1 MIVGI
6 QMGATSGCAVF
17 DGGGILYAASE
28 ERFTRKKNDSG
39 YPTEAI
45 RNAVVNCGI
54 TDEKIEKIVLASQ
67 KVSPVQFL
75 CDAGEY
81 SIADWLKEQKEY
93 WKPRLIEGKDVSY
106 FDVFKEK
113 IAQSTYKDLID
124 LIANESEE
132 RWAEI
137 WNEWR
142 VEKVSK
148 DFGVSKDKV
157 TIINHEFGHAAYG
170 LYGSWFEEYEDVM
183 AIVCDGYGDES
194 NASIYIHTDGKLEQ
208 IARYTDFNI
217 GRIYRYITLLL
228 GMKPN
233 EHEFKVMGLAPYANP
248 YIYEKPLEVFRNA
261 YRFENGKVVIDPKL
275 KDNYYY
281 FKERLDG
288 MRFDGIAAGLQIF
301 TEEMLKQL
309 IVYWMQKTNKRKC
322 VISGGVALNIK
333 ANMEIGKMDCVEDL
347 FVTGSAGDESLC
359 IGSIYA
365 YLDKENRGD
374 EICGISTM
382 YLGETIKNSE
392 VEKTLS
398 EYKNNPCYIIISN
411 PEAGEI
417 AEYIADGY
425 ILGRAVGRM
434 EFGARAL
441 GNRSIIADPR
451 KQETITIINKKI
463 KNRDFWMPFTP
474 SILKEDEDRYL
485 DNPKGLQYPFMSVAC
500 ESTDMAK
507 RELKAAL
514 HPADF
519 TVRPQLVTE
528 EMNKGYYDLIK
539 AFKKVTGVGGVLNTS
554 LNIHG
559 YPIVRTA
566 ADAME
571 VLEKTDLD
579 GMIFEKYL
587 VIKSME
593 QTMRERG

>member
-1 MIVGI
+1 M
-6 QMGATSGCAVF
+6 AVQF
-17 DGGGILYAASE
+17 LRGGGILYAASE

-45 RNAVVNCGI
+45 KDAITNCGI
-54 TDEKIEKIVLASQ
+54 TSEKIEMIVLASRQ
-67 KVSPVQFL
+67 VSPVQFL

-81 SIADWLKEQKEY
+81 TIADWIKEQKEY
-93 WKPRLIEGKDVSY
+93 WKPRLVEGRDVSY

-113 IAQSTYKDLID
+113 IEQCPYTDLLDLIV
-124 LIANESEE
+124 NEPEE
-132 RWAEI
+132 RWAEL

-142 VEKVSK
+142 IEKVCK
-148 DFGVSKDKV
+148 DFSVSRNKV
-157 TIINHEFGHAAYG
+157 SVINHEFGHAAYG
-170 LYGSWFEEYEDVM
+170 LYGSWFEDYEDVM
-183 AIVCDGYGDES
+183 TVVCDGYGDES
-194 NASIYIHTDGKLEQ
+194 NASIYIHTCGKLEQ

-261 YRFENGKVVIDPKL
+261 YRFEDGKVIIDPEL

-309 IVYWMQKTNKRKC
+309 IKYWMQKTNKRRC

-333 ANMEIGKMDCVEDL
+333 ANMEIGKLDCVDNL
-347 FVTGSAGDESLC
+347 FVTGSAGDESLS
-359 IGSIYA
+359 IGSIFA
-365 YLDKENRGD
+365 YLDQENRSD
-374 EICGISTM
+374 EIQKIATM
-382 YLGETIKNSE
+382 YLGGSITDDE
-392 VEKTLS
+392 VEKALS
-398 EYKNNPCYIIISN
+398 QYKDNPCYNIIGN
-411 PEAGEI
+411 PKAEQI
-417 AEYIADGY
+417 ADYIANGY

-463 KNRDFWMPFTP
+463 KSRDFWMPFTP

-485 DNPKGLQYPFMSVAC
+485 DNPKGLQFPFMSVAC
-500 ESTDMAK
+500 ESTDAAK
-507 RELKAAL
+507 KELKAAL

-566 ADAME
+566 KDAME

-579 GMIFEKYL
+579 GMIFENYL
-587 VIKSME
+587 VIKSMDS
-593 QTMRERG
+593 TMNEVL

>member
-1 MIVGI
+1 M
-6 QMGATSGCAVF
+6 AVQYLR
-17 DGGGILYAASE
+17 GGGILYAASE
-28 ERFTRKKNDSG
+28 ERFTKKKNDSG
-39 YPTEAI
+39 YPIRAI
-45 RNAVVNCGI
+45 QDAI
-54 TDEKIEKIVLASQ
+54 TCCKITSEKIEKIVLASQ
-67 KVSPVQFL
+67 KVSPIQFL
-75 CDAGEY
+75 CDVGNY

-93 WKPRLIEGKDVSY
+93 WSPKLLEGKDVNY
-106 FDVFKEK
+106 FDIFRDKLVHN
-113 IAQSTYKDLID
+113 ANADLLG
-124 LIANESEE
+124 LIANEPEA

-142 VEKVSK
+142 IEKVSR
-148 DFGVSKDKV
+148 DFGVSKEKV
-157 TIINHEFGHAAYG
+157 VVTSHEFGHAAYG
-170 LYGSWFEEYEDVM
+170 LYGSWFENYEDVM
-183 AIVCDGYGDES
+183 TVVCDGHGDES
-194 NASIYIHTDGKLEQ
+194 NASIYIHDCGKLKQ
-208 IARYTDFNI
+208 VAKYTDFNI

-233 EHEFKVMGLAPYANP
+233 EHEFKVMGLAPYANS

-261 YRFENGKVVIDPKL
+261 YRFENGKVIIDQEL
-275 KDNYYY
+275 RDNYFY

-309 IVYWMQKTNKRKC
+309 ISYWMQKTKKRKC

-365 YLDKENRGD
+365 YLDKEGRGD
-374 EICGISTM
+374 EIHGISTM
-382 YLGETIKNSE
+382 YLGGTINNSE
-392 VEKTLS
+392 AEEALS
-398 EYKNNPCYIIISN
+398 EYKDNSRYIIIRN
-411 PEAGEI
+411 PKAEQIAG
-417 AEYIADGY
+417 YIADGY

-474 SILKEDEDRYL
+474 SILKDDEKRYL
-485 DNPKGLQYPFMSVAC
+485 DNPKGFQFPFMSVAC
-500 ESTDMAK
+500 ESSDLAK
-507 RELKAAL
+507 QELKAAL
-514 HPADF
+514 HPADL

-528 EMNKGYYDLIK
+528 EMNKGYYDLIQ
-539 AFKKVTGVGGVLNTS
+539 AFKNLTGVGGVLNTS

-566 ADAME
+566 KDAME

-587 VIKSME
+587 VIK
-593 QTMRERG
+593 RV

>member
-1 MIVGI
+1 MAYKWV
-6 QMGATSGCAVF
+6 QQVDVQYMK
-17 DGGGILYAASE
+17 GGGILYAASE
-28 ERFTRKKNDSG
+28 ERFTRRKNDSG
-39 YPTEAI
+39 YPTRTIQDAI
-45 RNAVVNCGI
+45 VRCKI

-67 KVSPVQFL
+67 NVSPVQFL

-93 WKPRLIEGKDVSY
+93 WLPKLLEDKKINY
-106 FDVFKEK
+106 FDVFREK
-113 IAQSTYKDLID
+113 LIHNKHEDLMEL
-124 LIANESEE
+124 LINEPEE
-132 RWAEI
+132 KWAEI

-142 VEKVSK
+142 IEKVSK

-157 TIINHEFGHAAYG
+157 QVINHEFGHAAYG

-183 AIVCDGYGDES
+183 TVVCDGYGDES
-194 NASIYIHTDGKLEQ
+194 NASIYVHNNGKLQQ

-217 GRIYRYITLLL
+217 GRVYRYITLLL

-233 EHEFKVMGLAPYANP
+233 EHEFKVMGLAPYASP

-261 YRFENGKVVIDPKL
+261 YRFEDGKIIVNMEL
-275 KDNYYY
+275 KDNYFY
-281 FKERLDG
+281 FKERLEG

-301 TEEMLKQL
+301 TEEMLEQL
-309 IVYWMQKTNKRKC
+309 ITYWMQKTNKRRC
-322 VISGGVALNIK
+322 IISGGVALNIK
-333 ANMEIGKMDCVEDL
+333 ANMEIGKMECVDDL

-365 YLDKENRGD
+365 YLDNENRGC
-374 EICGISTM
+374 EIQKISTM
-382 YLGETIKNSE
+382 YLGETIEANE
-392 VEKTLS
+392 VEDAVSRYKDDPHYIVISDPKS
-398 EYKNNPCYIIISN
+398 EQ
-411 PEAGEI
+411 I
-417 AEYIADGY
+417 AKYIADGY
-425 ILGRAVGRM
+425 ILGRVAGRM

-474 SILKEDEDRYL
+474 SILKEDEEKYL
-485 DNPKGLQYPFMSVAC
+485 DNPKGFQYPFMSVAC
-500 ESTDMAK
+500 ESTDLAK
-507 RELKAAL
+507 QELKAAL

-519 TVRPQLVTE
+519 TIRPQLVTE
-528 EMNKGYYDLIK
+528 EMNKEYYDLIK
-539 AFKKVTGVGGVLNTS
+539 AFKKITGVGGVLNTS

-566 ADAME
+566 KDALE

-579 GMIFEKYL
+579 GMIFESYL
-587 VIKSME
+587 IIK
-593 QTMRERG
+593 QTD